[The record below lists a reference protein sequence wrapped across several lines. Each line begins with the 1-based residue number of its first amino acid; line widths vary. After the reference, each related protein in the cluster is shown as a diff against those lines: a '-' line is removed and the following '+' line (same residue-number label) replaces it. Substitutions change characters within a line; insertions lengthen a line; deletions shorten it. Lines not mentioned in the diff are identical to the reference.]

1 MAPGSTPHALSAFPA
16 KPRTRRSHHSRL
28 ARYASKGWTWGVLLG
43 AIKTGRTRSPK
54 GENRRGNSLTDQV
67 WCPDSRLDSLR
78 DCSYRDPPVSSSPS
92 DHIVVAFTGASGS
105 AYGVRLVE
113 VLLSQGATVHLVISP
128 AANQVFAR
136 ELELSLAGQ
145 LTAAKLLSSVIPWWK
160 ERAEVPSDIAL
171 GQLLTHGYQDYNAG
185 IASGSFPTSG
195 MVICP
200 CSMGTLASVA
210 QGMST
215 NLIQR
220 AADVHL
226 KERRKLIVVPRE
238 TPLGLIQ
245 LENMR
250 RLTEAGGVVLPA
262 MPGLY
267 HQPLTI
273 MDLVDFVVTRICDQL
288 GRPVKLTRRWGMD
301 EA

>member
-1 MAPGSTPHALSAFPA
+1 M
-16 KPRTRRSHHSRL
+16 
-28 ARYASKGWTWGVLLG
+28 
-43 AIKTGRTRSPK
+43 SP
-54 GENRRGNSLTDQV
+54 
-67 WCPDSRLDSLR
+67 
-78 DCSYRDPPVSSSPS
+78 SSP
-92 DHIVVAFTGASGS
+92 DHIVVAFTGASGA
-105 AYGVRLVE
+105 AYGVRLIE

-128 AANQVFAR
+128 AAQQVFAR
-136 ELELSLAGQ
+136 ELELSLAGAM
-145 LTAAKLLSSVIPWWK
+145 TPAKLFSSTISWWT
-160 ERAEVPSDIAL
+160 ERTEVSCDLAS

-185 IASGSFPTSG
+185 IASGSFPTAG

-250 RLTEAGGVVLPA
+250 RLTEAGGVILPA

-273 MDLVDFVVTRICDQL
+273 MDLIDFVVTRICDQL
-288 GRPVKLTRRWGMD
+288 GRPVQLTRRWGT
-301 EA
+301 EGT